1 MPKEKLVN
9 ININFDSLFF
19 PLSINRQS
27 MTDPFFIGAA
37 DRFFKMS
44 EKYNF
49 KYSIFIVG
57 KDLENPEVHA
67 RVRAWAAAG
76 HEIGNH
82 SYTHDPNLGSLPR
95 EKMEYEVMKSH
106 ELITACTGKEPRGF
120 ISPSWSTSGDL
131 VDILIKHNY
140 LYDTSIFPSY
150 FQFLVLLKLIIL
162 TKGRHKNFYT
172 SFRLRRDKWAFFF
185 APKKPYFI
193 KPDSLIK
200 KQQDGLLMLPLPV
213 VTPLRFPCWH
223 TMYFIFGK
231 TFTNW
236 ILRRALKEHDYFYY
250 LLHPRD
256 LADYEKDL
264 PQSLKDGH
272 HDEMSVFE
280 SLELPI
286 HKKIEY
292 VENALQTIA
301 ASGRDFV
308 TLETMAKRIIENFK
322 TQP

>member
-1 MPKEKLVN
+1 MEQKMVN

-19 PLSINRQS
+19 PLSIDRQS

-37 DRFFKMS
+37 DRFFQMS
-44 EKYNF
+44 AKYNF

-57 KDLENPEVHA
+57 KDLENPEVFA
-67 RVRAWAAAG
+67 RVKSWSEAG

-82 SYTHDPNLGSLPR
+82 SYTHNPNLGSLPR
-95 EKMEYEVMKSH
+95 EQMEYEVMKSH
-106 ELITACTGKEPRGF
+106 ELITKCTGKEPRGF

-131 VDILIKHNY
+131 IDILIKNNY

-150 FQFLVLLKLIIL
+150 FQYLVLLKLMIL
-162 TKGRHKNFYT
+162 TKGEHKNFHP
-172 SFRLRRDKWAFFF
+172 SFSARKDKWAFFF

-193 KPDSLIK
+193 RPDSLIK
-200 KQQDGLLMLPLPV
+200 KQSDGLLMMPLPV
-213 VTPLRFPCWH
+213 ATPLRFPVWH

-231 TFTNW
+231 KFTNW
-236 ILRRALKEHDYFYY
+236 LLKRAILENEYFYY

-264 PQSLKDGH
+264 PQSLKDEH

-286 HKKIEY
+286 DKKIDF
-292 VENALQTIA
+292 VENALRTIA
-301 ASGRDFV
+301 QSGRQFV
-308 TLETMAKRIIENFK
+308 TLETMAEKIIQDLK
-322 TQP
+322 